1 MDRRGFLGTLT
12 AITTAIA
19 TGVKLPAGREVAK
32 AAPKAV
38 ETQGWLVEM
47 LKDCHVRSIEGM
59 ATLDGPM
66 RYVVE
71 YVHAPGSKK
80 QEHSLIVDTYT
91 QGMRPVTVQYSVR
104 EYGHVYLTVE
114 WA

>member
-47 LKDCHVRSIEGM
+47 LKDCHVRSIESM

-66 RYVVE
+66 RHTVE
-71 YVHAPGSKK
+71 YIHAPGSKR
-80 QEHSLIVDTYT
+80 QEHSLTVDKYT
-91 QGMRPVTVQYSVR
+91 KGMRPVSVDYSIR
-104 EYGHVYLTVE
+104 EYGNVYLTVE
-114 WA
+114 WM